1 MIIGG
6 IKLAGRKKWSG
17 RILESQYR
25 LSGFKLA
32 VPCTCCVTLSNF
44 LNLSGQQTNNLQ
56 LSRFLQSQYLFSD
69 LSHTMVPSP
78 EFDICFGSFCM

>member
-56 LSRFLQSQYLFSD
+56 L
-69 LSHTMVPSP
+69 
-78 EFDICFGSFCM
+78 